1 MRILWITG
9 SRIVGGA
16 ERVTFQILGELHRR
30 GHAVSALY
38 RPSPEFTARLQA
50 EQITPCPAN
59 LGGSLN
65 FPAVFAITRGLAR
78 LRPHV
83 ALVTT
88 SDEWVWASLA
98 LRKSSGTRLVLV
110 RHMALALPANV
121 RWLANRRADAVVAVS
136 AAARRNLLL
145 KPGIAPER
153 LHVIPNPVR
162 FPIRESLPSA
172 AMRAERRRALGLPP
186 DGQWIGFFG
195 GTEPQ
200 KGIRDVVAAVCRIRE
215 ILPDCRLLICGRA
228 AKDKRSPTIA
238 QLAAEYQLA
247 AVYPLGQID
256 DVEKALIACD
266 AVAIATHASL
276 GEGAPLAVLEAMA
289 CGTPVAGYA
298 VGGIPEVLGDDG
310 QAGLLAT
317 PDQPA
322 DLALQLAKIVG
333 DPAFGSRL
341 ATAALERCRAH
352 FAPALAADRYESLF
366 AELCGLQPAARATEV
381 A

>member
-16 ERVTFQILGELHRR
+16 ERVTFQILGELSRR

-38 RPSPEFTARLQA
+38 RHSPEFAARLQA
-50 EQITPCPAN
+50 EQITAYPAN

-78 LRPHV
+78 VRPHV

-98 LRKSSGTRLVLV
+98 YRKSSGTRLVLV
-110 RHMALALPANV
+110 RHMALALPAKV

-136 AAARRNLLL
+136 AAARGNLLL

-153 LHVIPNPVR
+153 LHVISNPVR
-162 FPIRESLPSA
+162 FPIRENPPSA
-172 AMRAERRRALGLPP
+172 ALRAERRRAFGLPP

-200 KGIRDVVAAVCRIRE
+200 KGIRDVLQAVCRIRQTS
-215 ILPDCRLLICGRA
+215 PDCRLLICGRA

-238 QLAAEYQLA
+238 QLVAEYQLA
-247 AVYPLGQID
+247 GGAVYSLGQID

-333 DPAFGSRL
+333 NPAFANRV
-341 ATAALERCRAH
+341 ATAALERCRAC

-366 AELCGLQPAARATEV
+366 AELCSLQPAARD
-381 A
+381 